1 MIMVVLTCKIK
12 CCTISRQTGLISLYQ
27 MIKGSG
33 MANNSI
39 QEYLVNQELLNKQ
52 NNIKEDSKNVITNN
66 ITKNE
71 LPEIIRLQGSREICS
86 GMPNWREISVAV
98 LYRPNQEEFP
108 PTVVGYFVNSD
119 DWDEQSLLELKERV
133 GADFLVALQTDS
145 NDNKRYFEYLDIV
158 KCVIKCQFSE
168 IQEVIKLLDVYS
180 PRYGLLCLN
189 VYDVKELFE
198 CSNSFQY
205 IQASANGDPKLN
217 LMKDATQQVINQ
229 LLEADD
235 IKAIFVN
242 AEGSE
247 AATLDEM
254 LYISKSIEDIL
265 PSNSVKEPYYGY
277 SVCDQPD
284 FFKLRAIYAESI
296 EAIARDN

>member
-1 MIMVVLTCKIK
+1 
-12 CCTISRQTGLISLYQ
+12 

-52 NNIKEDSKNVITNN
+52 NNIKEDIESVITNN

-108 PTVVGYFVNSD
+108 STVVGYFVISD
-119 DWDEQSLLELKERV
+119 DWNEQSLLELKDKV

-145 NDNKRYFEYLDIV
+145 SDDKRYFEQLDIV
-158 KCVIKCQFSE
+158 NNVIKCQPSE
-168 IQEVIKLLDVYS
+168 VDNVIKLLDVYS

-189 VYDVKELFE
+189 VYDIKNLFK
-198 CSNSFQY
+198 CSYSFKY
-205 IQASANGDPKLN
+205 IQASATGNHTKLK
-217 LMKDATQQVINQ
+217 LMKEATQQIVDQ
-229 LLEADD
+229 LLEAGD

-242 AEGSE
+242 AESDE

-254 LYISKSIEDIL
+254 HYISKSIEDIL
-265 PSNSVKEPYYGY
+265 PSDSVKEPYYGY

-284 FFKLRAIYAESI
+284 FFKLRAIYTESI
-296 EAIARDN
+296 EARARPN

>member
-1 MIMVVLTCKIK
+1 
-12 CCTISRQTGLISLYQ
+12 